1 MTRTI
6 DIPKHLIFTGDVP
19 PEAADVVLADLEVA
33 ASADT
38 LPEWKKKR
46 IGKITASEFHNVK
59 KLKTTGEWGETAL
72 SYLYDIVGE
81 HLTGEPSESF
91 GGNKATDWGSLY
103 ERDALDAYRR
113 RTRRKV
119 QPAEFCQHPALPWVG
134 GTPDAFCGSEGVLE
148 VKCPLNFKN
157 HLRTVITKRVPTE
170 YQDQVLGHLWL
181 SGRQYCNFISYDPR
195 IKGPH
200 SLAIVRIDR
209 KEHEH
214 AIALLAER
222 ITEFHTLLLNQLA
235 ALKVK
240 PGKMIQ
246 VCSK

>member
-1 MTRTI
+1 MTKTI
-6 DIPKHLIFTGDVP
+6 EIPKHLLWDGTVP
-19 PEAADVVLADLEVA
+19 AEAANVVLAELEA
-33 ASADT
+33 AENEI
-38 LPEWKKKR
+38 PEWKRKR

-59 KLKTTGEWGETAL
+59 KLKTGDWGETAL

-81 HLTGEPSESF
+81 HLTGQPSETFS
-91 GGNKATDWGSLY
+91 GSKATEWGNLY
-103 ERDALDAYRR
+103 EQDALEAYRR
-113 RTRRKV
+113 RTKRKV
-119 QPAEFCQHPALPWVG
+119 QPGQFCQHPELPWIG

-157 HLRTVITKRVPTE
+157 HLRTIITRRVPEE
-170 YQDQVLGHLWL
+170 YQSQVLGHLWL

-209 KEHEH
+209 KEHEY
-214 AIALLAER
+214 AIKSLAER
-222 ITEFHTLLLNQLA
+222 ITEFHQLLLNQLA

-240 PGKMIQ
+240 PGKNIQ
-246 VCSK
+246 L